1 MLSATVIN
9 LTQASRHL
17 ESQICYSLKPTSLK
31 ELVHVYHLITLCL
44 MESCQVMDS
53 DVYAVQIPNDGEA
66 QQVPAKFSFFLWMF
80 FAARATETTD
90 PLSNMLKMILLSLET
105 YMKILQQFV
114 IRGIMQDLDTTSV
127 C

>member
-1 MLSATVIN
+1 
-9 LTQASRHL
+9 
-17 ESQICYSLKPTSLK
+17 
-31 ELVHVYHLITLCL
+31 
-44 MESCQVMDS
+44 MDS